1 MQQYAPWVAAMS
13 QALAVGDVE
22 SFGAALV
29 GFDRA
34 RNCDVTM
41 RVRLVASGLQ
51 GALKRFHVDSRLID
65 LAHHQVPDARHQ
77 LAYVLRL
84 TDDAAHRTMDLVEQC
99 CPLADQIAQ
108 QAERLVVA
116 QGSAAPQEQ
125 IKAQI
130 GQFLKQ
136 AGTSMAAVRSNLSEV
151 LLTQGYQDL
160 SGQIIRGVMALVDQL
175 EQALGDLVRIAGTD
189 SGTEIDTDAGND
201 ADTGIDTRRGSGHGS
216 SARGHGP
223 SVPGVNHGPAVRG
236 QQDVDDLLS
245 DLGM

>member
-1 MQQYAPWVAAMS
+1 MS
-13 QALAVGDVE
+13 QALAVGDAQA
-22 SFGAALV
+22 FGAALV

-51 GALKRFHVDSRLID
+51 GALKRFQVDSKLID

-99 CPLADQIAQ
+99 CPLADEIAH
-108 QAERLVVA
+108 QAERLLVA
-116 QGSAAPQEQ
+116 QGSIAPQEP
-125 IKAQI
+125 IRAQI

-175 EQALGDLVRIAGTD
+175 EQTLGELVRIAGSDND
-189 SGTEIDTDAGND
+189 SVAGAAAGAAAGATAGTNAGTDA
-201 ADTGIDTRRGSGHGS
+201 ADGCSGSGRDS

-223 SVPGVNHGPAVRG
+223 SVPGVNHGPAVCD